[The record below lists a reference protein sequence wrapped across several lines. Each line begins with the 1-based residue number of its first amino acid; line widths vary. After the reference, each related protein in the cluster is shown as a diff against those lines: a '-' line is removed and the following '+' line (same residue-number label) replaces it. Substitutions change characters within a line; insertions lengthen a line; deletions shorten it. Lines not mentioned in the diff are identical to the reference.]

1 MRGVTGCGCA
11 TFVSTVCCLAMY
23 ICAARLGR
31 RRRAHKPWYLHRD
44 SQAGCAA
51 ATADVPA
58 ASASTK
64 VAAQARSAAT
74 AAAQE
79 GAAGA
84 RCSAPVHSRAKTP
97 RRCERPADLR
107 GLLPEAKREAKR
119 RATHPWRRRQQRRCW
134 LRAGRRVA
142 RRRGVR
148 LSRWN
153 VASACDMANLER
165 SRRAAHAPRNGAA
178 TRSACRRPSAHARAG
193 PARRA
198 AGVRRCAGAVPRKP
212 GKHAPPT
219 RAARTPRTG
228 MAALC
233 GSCVCVLRCASGAA
247 SRAAAAR
254 GDRCCIWLSC
264 QARGLGP
271 VRQRAT
277 APQSSA
283 RVGTRVARQA

>member
-153 VASACDMANLER
+153 VASACDMATSNAAAAPRTHREMALQRAQRVGVHQLTHARALRVAPRASGAAPAPCHESQESTPR
-165 SRRAAHAPRNGAA
+165 RRAPRARHAPAWRPCAAAACACCAARPARPAGPRRRAATGVASGSLVR
-178 TRSACRRPSAHARAG
+178 RAG
-193 PARRA
+193 L
-198 AGVRRCAGAVPRKP
+198 
-212 GKHAPPT
+212 
-219 RAARTPRTG
+219 
-228 MAALC
+228 ALC
-233 GSCVCVLRCASGAA
+233 GSA
-247 SRAAAAR
+247 
-254 GDRCCIWLSC
+254 
-264 QARGLGP
+264 
-271 VRQRAT
+271 QRRRKG
-277 APQSSA
+277 A
-283 RVGTRVARQA
+283 RV